1 MKCQTKT
8 LPSGIVVENK
18 PKGGHICFWCIKDT
32 NMPHN
37 EGELAIEYKDGDK
50 FWYLNGRRHRLDGP
64 AIEYKDGT
72 KFYFIDNVGYDEK
85 DYWELYR
92 VKEYLY
98 LKAHPELEGFV

>member
-1 MKCQTKT
+1 MNYETKT
-8 LPSGIVVENK
+8 LPSGIIIENK
-18 PKGGHICFWCIKDT
+18 PKGSHICFWCVKDT
-32 NMPHN
+32 NIVHN
-37 EGELAIEYKDGDK
+37 EGEPAIEDNSGVKY
-50 FWYLNGRRHRLDGP
+50 WYQHNKRHRLDGP

-98 LKAHPELEGFV
+98 LIAHPELEGFV